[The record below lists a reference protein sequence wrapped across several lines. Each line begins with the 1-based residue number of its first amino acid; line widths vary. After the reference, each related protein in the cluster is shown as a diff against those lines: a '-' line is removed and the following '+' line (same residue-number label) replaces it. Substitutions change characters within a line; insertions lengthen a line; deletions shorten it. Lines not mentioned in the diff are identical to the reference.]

1 MSSFL
6 CPFYGPRSPWPLSQ
20 HFTPELPASQ
30 PGKKK
35 RRNWEQKKRKTTFP
49 GHRAAGLNGT
59 RYLLWLWQQKQ
70 QPNRTTKKAQGRYY
84 QKIRRAE
91 KSLKKWFCRR
101 PLRLEK
107 IKLVTGTEVR
117 LQHIILQRHKVL
129 SFFKGPKRESL
140 SQILVASQMN
150 NNLNIILLKIM
161 TRI

>member
-6 CPFYGPRSPWPLSQ
+6 CPFYGPRSPWPLPQ

-30 PGKKK
+30 PGKKN

-91 KSLKKWFCRR
+91 KSRKKWFCRR

-107 IKLVTGTEVR
+107 IKLVTGTKVR
-117 LQHIILQRHKVL
+117 L
-129 SFFKGPKRESL
+129 
-140 SQILVASQMN
+140 
-150 NNLNIILLKIM
+150 
-161 TRI
+161 